1 MPTIDPDM
9 ASAPVRAGQSS
20 PVALVPP
27 VQNHLF
33 AHTPFFVVYDC
44 P

>member
-1 MPTIDPDM
+1 MPMIDPEM
-9 ASAPVRAGQSS
+9 VSAPVRAGHSS
-20 PVALVPP
+20 LVPP

-33 AHTPFFVVYDC
+33 AHTPCVVVYDC

>member
-1 MPTIDPDM
+1 MPTIDPAM
-9 ASAPVRAGQSS
+9 ASAPARAGHSS
-20 PVALVPP
+20 SVPP

>member
-1 MPTIDPDM
+1 MLTTDPEM
-9 ASAPVRAGQSS
+9 ASTPVRAGHSS
-20 PVALVPP
+20 PVSPVSP

-33 AHTPFFVVYDC
+33 AHTPFVVVYDC